1 MRVTGIVGEGP
12 VSEWWARQWGVKHFL
27 GCILIERCFS
37 RRVGEGVVKK
47 LFFHATRRGLAE
59 DAVMVRH
66 CDGGD

>member
-1 MRVTGIVGEGP
+1 M
-12 VSEWWARQWGVKHFL
+12 KHFL

-66 CDGGD
+66 CGGGD